1 MSQNQIKGVKKGK
14 QYRKTGDSGRTNN
27 NTSDQLYRSF
37 STTGRGGSSAPLSS
51 DSASTDCRQSRGHHG
66 SVNTTSGP
74 NPASSDVYPVVN
86 CNRVQSTLHAS
97 SAPAQAAVESADT
110 SSKNNNHSVS
120 KVQASSMTPDSTVP
134 LPPPEGGGKAFPLQ
148 FGSIIMEVPA
158 RTISAPP
165 GLDEQKRDQEHSAA
179 ARAAPANPVPN
190 ASKQK
195 EPQKHVHSEPPI
207 AQETHTVSEVN
218 RDVQLISAPSSIRPM
233 QGHRPA
239 LHPMAGMPVPI
250 PYQPYLPP
258 PHLPFCG
265 PNLQIPAHQMPMPRP
280 PHLVNPPQVQQR
292 GFLPGL
298 PHHPNQGI
306 IHQGPSF
313 GFNPHLGPPFPHHPG
328 NLAMPMPPPFSLP
341 QPGNGGNARKTVKIT
356 HPETREE
363 LRLDKIDGCSPSS
376 RSHQMGPQPFQSV
389 PSYAPMHPSGYFSAP
404 YTPGPPVFP
413 VPNSFPPTSTQLQ
426 LHASSQAFKA
436 QPTMLFM
443 NQSTSNALRHGGS
456 ELSNSDLAQSVHI
469 VLPSVTSP
477 PMTVKAAADIT
488 ADKGTDSDTSVRSVE
503 EAKADVSSVEPKS
516 DSSSLKESNTS
527 VRSDKDVVM
536 KENVVKLDSMKD
548 IQQPQ
553 NKDVSVAAS
562 TATPSVDLGAANAAE
577 KDHDSK
583 HGGGLLQE
591 TEQNGE
597 KEVGKLPSGHGLKTT
612 YIVKRTAGS
621 EASQGE
627 SESVKTGIESDKIAP
642 VNVSKLMLDN
652 EAAPA
657 SVKFPETNLGNEVEI
672 IERSRPASI
681 SGVSSVINKTSA
693 DPYKIKNN
701 RGKKKRK
708 EMLQKADAL
717 GTSSDLYMAYKGPE
731 EKEESGVSG
740 EGATTSNLKCSLH
753 AGVEN
758 CSTKKKDEL
767 RKLELEDWEDAVD
780 GSTPKLESSV
790 RGDNRAKKY
799 SRDFLLTFSEQC
811 TDLPDG
817 FQIMPDIADIL
828 SLCNASGSHN
838 NREYG
843 SSGKKVDRA
852 GAARHDHCVN
862 GMMNADRWDKSGA
875 QVSNRDPGIDLGY
888 GNYVMGFRPNSSPNY
903 GVRNIQHPGGVLSGP
918 SHSMGFQGTQSNYP
932 ETERWKKATG
942 FNKGLMPVPQSPALM
957 MHRAENKYEVGK
969 VSDEEQAK
977 QRRLKAILNKLTPQN
992 FNKLFAQV
1000 KEVNIDNVVTL
1011 SGVISQIFDKAL
1023 TEPTFCEMYA
1033 NFCHHLAS
1041 ELPDLSVD
1049 DEKITFKRLLL
1060 NKCQEEFERN
1070 EREEEEA
1077 NKADG
1082 DIEQTEE
1089 EREQKRLNTRRRMLG
1104 NIRLIGE
1111 LYKKRMLTERIMHEC
1126 IKKLL
1131 GQYQNPDEENIEALC
1146 KLMSTIGV
1154 MIDHY
1159 KAKEHMDAY
1168 FDIMG
1173 QLSNNM
1179 KLSSRVRFM
1188 LKDAIDLRKNKW
1200 QQRRK
1205 VEGPKKIEEV
1215 HRDAAQERLGQAGRF
1230 NHGQSLNS
1238 AMRRGQSQTVEYIP
1252 KGSMLS
1258 SSVGPMG
1265 GFRSSSTQVRGY
1277 GGKDIRMDDGS
1288 SKSRILS
1295 VPSPHRS
1302 LGDQPI
1308 TLGPQGGLAKGMSCR
1323 GKPPVSGSNGFNS
1336 ALERGVRTMEDQF
1349 TRQTERFDEPVAHDH
1364 SDGLQPDSMNT
1375 IRDVKNPNES
1385 IISGKVWPEEH
1396 FRDKSVAAIKE
1407 FYSANDEKEVALCI
1421 KDLNAPKFNPTV
1433 ISIWVA
1439 DAYERKDLERD
1450 MLAKLLVN
1458 LTKAR
1463 DDMFSPQQLIK
1474 GFELVLEN
1482 LEDTVIEA
1490 PKAPEYLGRI
1500 LAKVIIEDVLPLKDV
1515 ARLIH
1520 KGGEQP
1526 GRLLEIGLAG
1536 DVLGNVLETIKSEKG
1551 ELTLMEIQKSSD
1563 LQIDDFRPPNPLKSK
1578 KLELFLSRI

>member
-14 QYRKTGDSGRTNN
+14 QYRKTGDSGRTNSN
-27 NTSDQLYRSF
+27 ASDQLYRSI
-37 STTGRGGSSAPLSS
+37 SATVRGGSSAPLSS
-51 DSASTDCRQSRGHHG
+51 DSASTDCSFKKANNAQDRQLRGHHG

-74 NPASSDVYPVVN
+74 NPASADVYPVAN
-86 CNRVQSTLHAS
+86 NNRVQSTLHAS
-97 SAPAQAAVESADT
+97 SPLAQAAAKSADT
-110 SSKNNNHSVS
+110 SSKNNDQSVS

-134 LPPPEGGGKAFPLQ
+134 SPPPKGEGGKAFPLQ

-190 ASKQK
+190 APKQK
-195 EPQKHVHSEPPI
+195 EPQKHVRSEPSI
-207 AQETHTVSEVN
+207 AQETHTVTEVN
-218 RDVQLISAPSSIRPM
+218 RDVQVISAPTPIRPM
-233 QGHRPA
+233 QAHRPA

-258 PHLPFCG
+258 PPLQFCG
-265 PNLQIPAHQMPMPRP
+265 PNPQMPTLPMPMPRP
-280 PHLVNPPQVQQR
+280 PHLVNPPQAQQQ

-328 NLAMPMPPPFSLP
+328 NLAMPMPLPFSLP
-341 QPGNGGNARKTVKIT
+341 QPGNGGNTRKTVKIT
-356 HPETREE
+356 HPVTHEE
-363 LRLDKIDGCSPSS
+363 LKLDKTDGSPSS
-376 RSHQMGPQPFQSV
+376 RSHQMGPQSFQSM
-389 PSYAPMHPSGYFSAP
+389 PSYAPMRPNGYFSAP
-404 YTPGPPVFP
+404 YPPGPPVFP
-413 VPNSFPPTSTQLQ
+413 VPNSFSPTSTSLQ
-426 LHASSQAFKA
+426 LPASPQAFKA
-436 QPTMLFM
+436 PPNMLFM
-443 NQSTSNALRHGGS
+443 NQSTSNASTRGGS
-456 ELSNSDLAQSVHI
+456 ELSNVDLTQSVVHN

-477 PMTVKAAADIT
+477 SITVKAAADIT

-516 DSSSLKESNTS
+516 DSSSLKELYIS
-527 VRSDKDVVM
+527 VRSDKDVVT

-553 NKDVSVAAS
+553 YKDISVAAS
-562 TATPSVDLGAANAAE
+562 TATPSADLGVANAAE
-577 KDHDSK
+577 KDQHYE
-583 HGGGLLQE
+583 HGGGLLQA

-612 YIVKRTAGS
+612 YIVKKT
-621 EASQGE
+621 ASQGE
-627 SESVKTGIESDKIAP
+627 SESVSTGIDSDKIAP
-642 VNVSKLMLDN
+642 LDN

-672 IERSRPASI
+672 VERSRPASI
-681 SGVSSVINKTSA
+681 SGVSSVRNKTST
-693 DPYKIKNN
+693 DPNKVKNN

-717 GTSSDLYMAYKGPE
+717 GTSSDLYMAYKGNE
-731 EKEESGVSG
+731 EKEESGVAG
-740 EGATTSNLKCSLH
+740 EGASTSNVKCSLD

-758 CSTKKKDEL
+758 CSTKKNDEL
-767 RKLELEDWEDAVD
+767 RKLELEDWEDAAD

-828 SLCNASGSHN
+828 ACCNASGSHN

-852 GAARHDHCVN
+852 GAARHDRRVN
-862 GMMNADRWDKSGA
+862 GMMDADRWDKSGA
-875 QVSNRDPGIDLGY
+875 QVSSRDEGIDLGY
-888 GNYVMGFRPNSSPNY
+888 GNHVMGFRPNSSPNY
-903 GVRNIQHPGGVLSGP
+903 GVRNPRGQGNFLHPGGVLSGA
-918 SHSMGFQGTQSNYP
+918 SHSMGFQGIQSNYP
-932 ETERWKKATG
+932 ETERWQKATG
-942 FNKGLMPVPQSPALM
+942 FNKGLMPVPQTPALM

-992 FNKLFAQV
+992 FDKLFAQV

-1033 NFCHHLAS
+1033 NFCHHLAL

-1082 DIEQTEE
+1082 DVEQTEE

-1230 NHGQSLNS
+1230 IHGQTMNS
-1238 AMRRGQSQTVEYIP
+1238 AMRRGQSQSVEYVP

-1258 SSVGPMG
+1258 PPVAPMV

-1277 GGKDIRMDDGS
+1277 GGKDIRADDGIS
-1288 SKSRILS
+1288 DSRIVS
-1295 VPSPHRS
+1295 VPLPHRS
-1302 LGDQPI
+1302 SGDQPI

-1323 GKPPVSGSNGFNS
+1323 GQPPVSGSNGFNS
-1336 ALERGVRTMEDQF
+1336 ALERGVYTREDQF
-1349 TRQTERFDEPVAHDH
+1349 ARQTERFDELVAHDH
-1364 SDGLQPDSMNT
+1364 SDGLEPDSMNT
-1375 IRDVKNPNES
+1375 NRDVKNPDES

-1396 FRDKSVAAIKE
+1396 FRDKSVTAIKE

-1439 DAYERKDLERD
+1439 DAFERKDLERD

-1482 LEDTVIEA
+1482 LEDMVIEA

-1520 KGGEQP
+1520 KVGEQP

-1551 ELTLMEIQKSSD
+1551 ELTLTEIQKSSD
-1563 LQIDDFRPPNPLKSK
+1563 L
-1578 KLELFLSRI
+1578 